1 MTLKPHDPAQQLPAH
16 VMEAVKP
23 GRVAGFQ
30 VDAIADADIAMTL
43 NSMGMRKFWAPHDT
57 NID

>member
-1 MTLKPHDPAQQLPAH
+1 
-16 VMEAVKP
+16 MEAVKP

-30 VDAIADADIAMTL
+30 VDAIADADIAITL
-43 NSMGMRKFWAPHDT
+43 DLMGMRKFWAPHDT